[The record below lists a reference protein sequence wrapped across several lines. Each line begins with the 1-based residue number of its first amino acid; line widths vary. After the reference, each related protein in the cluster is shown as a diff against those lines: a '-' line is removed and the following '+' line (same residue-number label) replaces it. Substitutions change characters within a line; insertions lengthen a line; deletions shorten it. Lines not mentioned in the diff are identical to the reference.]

1 MEAILTEWESFA
13 ETILPAAETMDSKA
27 LRDHAKQILE
37 AVAKDI
43 ETTQTARQQSDK
55 SKDLEPAP
63 TGKETAA
70 TTHGALRHL
79 AGFDLKQLGSE
90 YRALR
95 ASVIRMWKAQLPE
108 LGDDEFNDMMRFNEA
123 IDEALAASI
132 VRYSNEVERSRQTF
146 LAILGHDLRSPLNS
160 VQMAASYL
168 LRAGTLKTEEAS
180 IATRIKT
187 YVATMSNMINDLL
200 TYASAQIGREIPIFP
215 KDANMEKICRIALDE
230 IQTAY
235 PDAVFDFKS
244 TGDIIGRF
252 DSARIQQVLSNLLN
266 NAVKYG
272 ETGVPVMLSTEGD
285 AEAIILKVKNF
296 GNMIPREYLQA
307 IFNPLIQLPASDP
320 ASDPPLPT
328 SIGLGLF
335 ISREIVKGHNGTIE
349 VTSSEDNGTVFIV
362 RLPRN

>member
-13 ETILPAAETMDSKA
+13 ETLLPAAETMDSKA

-37 AVAKDI
+37 AVAMDI
-43 ETTQTARQQSDK
+43 ETTQSDRQQSDK
-55 SKDLEPAP
+55 SKDLAPAP
-63 TGKETAA
+63 IGEESAA

-79 AGFDLKQLGSE
+79 SGFDLKQLGSE

-132 VRYSNEVERSRQTF
+132 VRYSDEVDRSRQTF

-160 VQMAASYL
+160 ISMAAAYL
-168 LRAGTLKTEEAS
+168 LKSGGLDAKQTDIAS
-180 IATRIKT
+180 RIKT
-187 YVATMSNMINDLL
+187 YVATMSHMINDLL
-200 TYASAQIGREIPIFP
+200 TYASAQIGREIPILP
-215 KDANMEKICRIALDE
+215 KEANIEKVCRIALDE

-235 PDAVFDFKS
+235 PDASFDFTS
-244 TGDIIGRF
+244 AGEINGRF

-272 ETGVPVMLSTEGD
+272 EPGLPVTLSAEGET
-285 AEAIILKVKNF
+285 EAIVLKVKNF
-296 GNMIPREYLQA
+296 GNMIPREYLQV
-307 IFNPLIQLPASDP
+307 IFNPLIQLPVSKP
-320 ASDPPLPT
+320 ESNPPLPT

-335 ISREIVKGHNGTIE
+335 IAREIVKGHNGTIE
-349 VTSSEDNGTVFIV
+349 VTSSEDKGTIFLV